1 MLQDGTEEIIQA
13 FKEARNLANRT
24 VRRQKRLA
32 EKKAIEDIE
41 IYKMNPRLFFKQ
53 CKSVKEGYKSR
64 NCTMTDDGGNLISG
78 TQAITD
84 LFKKHFE
91 KLLNNTRVVNR
102 NDMYEHIIYDT
113 VQPEMLEPSLD
124 EIKMIIKSLKN
135 NKSPGEDNINSELL
149 KLAGP
154 FLATQIQKLIGSIW
168 ANEQIPK
175 D

>member
-1 MLQDGTEEIIQA
+1 
-13 FKEARNLANRT
+13 
-24 VRRQKRLA
+24 
-32 EKKAIEDIE
+32 
-41 IYKMNPRLFFKQ
+41 
-53 CKSVKEGYKSR
+53 
-64 NCTMTDDGGNLISG
+64 MTDDGGNLVSG

-113 VQPEMLEPSLD
+113 VQPEILEPSLD

-135 NKSPGEDNINSELL
+135 NKSPGKNNINSELL

-154 FLATQIQKLIGSIW
+154 SLATQIQKLIGSILG
-168 ANEQIPK
+168 Q
-175 D
+175 